1 MHDAINERPKKE
13 MLHKQTMIEQEA
25 EAKKLATIVEEKV
38 SKLANQEQQRN
49 LLKIKKST
57 RKKRKKRCL
66 PQSSD
71 MLKSQQCKSLL
82 CRQLT
87 QSHLK

>member
-1 MHDAINERPKKE
+1 MMKKIYGGPKS
-13 MLHKQTMIEQEA
+13 
-25 EAKKLATIVEEKV
+25 LATPVMGV
-38 SKLANQEQQRN
+38 PPQLAN

-71 MLKSQQCKSLL
+71 M
-82 CRQLT
+82 
-87 QSHLK
+87 

>member
-57 RKKRKKRCL
+57 RKKRKK
-66 PQSSD
+66 
-71 MLKSQQCKSLL
+71 
-82 CRQLT
+82 
-87 QSHLK
+87 